1 MPSVINEQLVARWS
15 DPKYQVL
22 SSLVLEQLVRPLTNE
37 ELRLLDPLK
46 ISTQLDGQKWL
57 LDLRGLRYTGK
68 TFKKASWKNSS
79 VFEWAVLDG
88 SCFVACSFE
97 ELHIQWSSLR
107 GCSFE
112 QSRFLRS
119 SITGCDCSEANF
131 RNTVF
136 EETICRQNDFTST
149 EFIGSRTS
157 ADGTEF
163 DSSIFIGSQFDGNE
177 NNFINRVGSKVI
189 LGIDDPFLEKVKR
202 TISYAPLT
210 LQSWRIG

>member
-97 ELHIQWSSLR
+97 ELHIQWSKQIFETQFLKKQYVARMTSRVQSLLAQ
-107 GCSFE
+107 E
-112 QSRFLRS
+112 LRQTALNLILQFS
-119 SITGCDCSEANF
+119 SEVNLTEMRITLLIESGA
-131 RNTVF
+131 
-136 EETICRQNDFTST
+136 
-149 EFIGSRTS
+149 
-157 ADGTEF
+157 
-163 DSSIFIGSQFDGNE
+163 
-177 NNFINRVGSKVI
+177 K
-189 LGIDDPFLEKVKR
+189 
-202 TISYAPLT
+202 
-210 LQSWRIG
+210 